1 MEILGSTFDDSVFEE
16 SRNKVSSVL
25 PTYNAKFCEP
35 EWFCEDAD
43 TEDVLEKQKAFK
55 FRADL
60 AYRRKQYQTALNDY
74 TSCLSFVP
82 DGNLSIRRDVLEGMV
97 RCCCQ
102 LGRREQ
108 AQELTEKLR
117 KEASNTC
124 HLTCVLQMDLSIAE
138 HFGDPIASIAALQ
151 QLCSLHPFNP
161 WHWHKLASVCHALLD
176 TDCATPSPSAS
187 LTNPIAGALSQEAG
201 TAPVEQQR
209 DERELWLKACVG
221 FIRTRLLIAI
231 LRIQQ
236 SSFVLQTSER
246 VVLEADDAL
255 QQLQPSESTV
265 QIIAQVMSED
275 LNPEKM
281 REENQDGESLAG
293 LAGRDFEERWW
304 YRLVCAGLLQKE
316 RVNVTNEGTQATS

>member
-16 SRNKVSSVL
+16 SRNRVSSAL

-35 EWFCEDAD
+35 EWFSEDPD
-43 TEDVLEKQKAFK
+43 TEDMLEKQKAFK

-60 AYRRKQYQTALNDY
+60 AYRRKQYQTAFNDY
-74 TSCLSFVP
+74 TSCLSLIP
-82 DGNLSIRRDVLEGMV
+82 DGNMSIRRDVLEGMV

-108 AQELTEKLR
+108 AQEVTEKLR

-124 HLTCVLQMDLSIAE
+124 HLTCVLQMDLSIFE
-138 HFGDPIASIAALQ
+138 HFGDPLASIDALQ

-161 WHWHKLASVCHALLD
+161 WHWHKLASVCHTLLD
-176 TDCATPSPSAS
+176 TVCATPSPCAASA
-187 LTNPIAGALSQEAG
+187 NQARGPLSQEAG
-201 TAPVEQQR
+201 KVSFEG
-209 DERELWLKACVG
+209 ERELWLKACMG

-231 LRIQQ
+231 LRVQQ

-246 VVLEADDAL
+246 VVLEAEEAL
-255 QQLQPSESTV
+255 QRLRPPESTL
-265 QIIAQVMSED
+265 QTIAQVLSED

-281 REENQDGESLAG
+281 REENQDGESLVG
-293 LAGRDFEERWW
+293 LAAKDFEERWW
-304 YRLVCAGLLQKE
+304 NKLVCAGLLHKE
-316 RVNVTNEGTQATS
+316 EEQGSVANQCIQATR